1 MSFSSLPKFKDI
13 RTSIYEHKSK
23 RFKRKSVKDFT
34 DIAIH
39 HSLTKRGLAGSNA
52 EAYARYHV
60 DKLGWPGIGYHF
72 VIEPDGTIKYCNTIS
87 LMCYHVGNHN
97 GYAIGICLTGDFRYE
112 KPTKEQ
118 EKALRALH
126 AELKKQLPNYK
137 RTRGHNEF
145 PGYEWKQCPEFDYK
159 AVLAGKDSGSPK
171 WDGKSFPGRSA
182 FQIGKSHPAVTLMGK
197 RLVAHGFGSYYKVGP
212 GPTFTEV
219 DKKACAAFQRAQGW
233 TGSDADGFPGPETW
247 KRLMATA
254 KGEKK
259 PDPKP
264 TPSKDI
270 YRVKVDGKQVGAY
283 KEDQNVVNAVQE
295 GLKKNP
301 DKIQIEKVK

>member
-159 AVLAGKDSGSPK
+159 AVLAGKDKDSGTE
-171 WDGKSFPGRSA
+171 WDGKSFPGRDA
-182 FQIGKSHPAVTLMGK
+182 FKTGKSHPAVTILGK
-197 RLVAHGFGSYYKVGP
+197 RLVAHGFGKHYKVGP
-212 GPTFTEV
+212 GPTFSEADRKNV
-219 DKKACAAFQRAQGW
+219 QDFQKAQGW
-233 TGSDADGFPGPETW
+233 SGSDADGFPGPETW
-247 KRLMATA
+247 KRLM
-254 KGEKK
+254 KEPKKSKPVPK
-259 PDPKP
+259 PDKL
-264 TPSKDI
+264 I
-270 YRVKVDGKQVGAY
+270 RVKVAGKQVGAFA
-283 KEDQNVVNAVQE
+283 EPGNAVNAV
-295 GLKKNP
+295 KKHV
-301 DKIQIEKVK
+301 KAGMTIEMK